1 MIAAARRQKGTIG
14 ACPMSD
20 VRLELNDRCFG
31 CGRDN
36 PIGLRMRIER
46 EGDEWV
52 SRMTVPQD
60 FEGWAGVAHGGF
72 LCTIMDEV
80 MAWAMRGAAYRSV
93 TARLNARFCKPVPV
107 GGEITVRGT
116 LVRRRGKLVKTR
128 ARVELADGTLAAD
141 AEGSFIIIAEGAA
154 G

>member
-1 MIAAARRQKGTIG
+1 
-14 ACPMSD
+14 MSN
-20 VRLELNDRCFG
+20 VRLELNNRCFG
-31 CGRDN
+31 CGADN
-36 PIGLRMRIER
+36 PIGLKMRIES

-52 SRMTVPQD
+52 SRMTVPED
-60 FEGWAGVAHGGF
+60 FQGWAGVAHGGF
-72 LCTIMDEV
+72 LCAVMDEV

-107 GGEITVRGT
+107 GGEITVRGS
-116 LVRRRGKLVKTR
+116 LVQRRGKLVKTR
-128 ARVELADGTLAAD
+128 ACVELADGTLGAA